1 MNQQTKRGELA
12 ALIRAAYAGTPIAP
26 IRPRLAELDVDG
38 AYAIQQENTA
48 HWEAEGRRL
57 IGSKIGLTSRA
68 VQKQLG
74 VNRPD
79 FGVLFADMIVAED
92 EPVAA
97 GRVLQPKIE
106 AEVAFLLDRDVD
118 VEAPTVA
125 DVLRAVAYAMPAL
138 EIVGSRITNW
148 DIGIVDTVA
157 DNASSGLFVLGG
169 PVRRLDGLDLR
180 ALQMQMTRREEVV
193 SKGTVPHAL
202 ATLSTRWRGWPANWL
217 AVSVDC
223 APATSCSPER
233 SAPWCR
239 SIRATPSRRTSRVS
253 ARCPPNSRSEKVAEA
268 DKVEKEPHMKLVR
281 FGNPGAEKPGLI
293 DEQGGLRDLS
303 SVIADITPDNLS
315 RSMLEK
321 LAAISPPMLPSV
333 AGARLG
339 VPLAGVGKFVAI
351 GSIMPITPRRRISRC
366 RPSRSSFRKRS
377 PRSAVRTIP
386 SSCRGAPG
394 NRIGKSSSAS

>member
-1 MNQQTKRGELA
+1 MSQQTKHSELA
-12 ALIRAAYAGTPIAP
+12 ARIRAAYAGTPIAP
-26 IRPRLAELDVDG
+26 IRPQLADLDVDA

-48 HWEAEGRRL
+48 HWQAEGRRL
-57 IGSKIGLTSRA
+57 VGSKIGLTSRA

-74 VNRPD
+74 VDRPD

-180 ALQMQMTRREEVV
+180 ALQMQMTRR
-193 SKGTVPHAL
+193 G
-202 ATLSTRWRGWPANWL
+202 RGRLEGNG
-217 AVSVDC
+217 
-223 APATSCSPER
+223 R
-233 SAPWCR
+233 
-239 SIRATPSRRTSRVS
+239 RVS
-253 ARCPPNSRSEKVAEA
+253 RQSPQCDGLAGGRTGQPQTPAARRRRRA
-268 DKVEKEPHMKLVR
+268 
-281 FGNPGAEKPGLI
+281 
-293 DEQGGLRDLS
+293 LR
-303 SVIADITPDNLS
+303 
-315 RSMLEK
+315 
-321 LAAISPPMLPSV
+321 
-333 AGARLG
+333 GARPHG
-339 VPLAGVGKFVAI
+339 AGQSG
-351 GSIMPITPRRRISRC
+351 RR
-366 RPSRSSFRKRS
+366 
-377 PRSAVRTIP
+377 V
-386 SSCRGAPG
+386 
-394 NRIGKSSSAS
+394 